1 MYFWLKIIDWVG
13 EQMRLIC
20 KIFFSN
26 LQVNETTYTHR
37 VDGQF
42 VPHTNMHLKYKIDVS
57 FINPLG

>member
-1 MYFWLKIIDWVG
+1 
-13 EQMRLIC
+13 MRLIC